1 MNTAYARPTAVAI
14 VGTSST
20 QMTVLMSVRIAAG
33 WVNVQTKLS
42 RVQSPDESWNARM
55 LVRIAG

>member
-1 MNTAYARPTAVAI
+1 MNTAYARPIAVAS

-20 QMTVLMSVRIAAG
+20 QMTVLMSVRMAAG
-33 WVNVQTKLS
+33 CVNIQTKLS
-42 RVQSPDESWNARM
+42 RVQSPLESWKARM